1 MIDSDARIRV
11 HVQNQPS
18 ENPVFHAT
26 GDVWAAAAARNPG
39 LARLLDVSIGWTRED
54 LDAAIGEAEILV
66 TWVSVVKETRE
77 VYARRAPRLR
87 MIFCTSAGID
97 RVIPFD
103 WLPPGVVLLN
113 NSGVHA
119 RKAGEW
125 GTMALLMLANRIP
138 FFAMRQRERRW
149 DKIHSP
155 SIRGQVLVSVGV
167 GELATPTLRQARA
180 LGMRTIG
187 VRHSPGS
194 HPDCDRTVPAEAL
207 DEVLPL
213 ADMLLLA
220 CPLTP
225 ATNGLLTRARIALMK
240 PGAGIVNMAR
250 GAVIDQDA
258 LCDALEAGRLG
269 GAVIDVAVP
278 EPLPP
283 ESRLWT
289 TPSLLVSPHVSVD
302 DPGTYTPDSLDLF
315 FLNLGCFLRG
325 EPMPNLIDT
334 ARGY

>member
-1 MIDSDARIRV
+1 MSHDGAPIRV

-26 GDVWAAAAARNPG
+26 DEVWRRAADRHPE
-39 LARLLDVSIGWTRED
+39 LARRLDVSIGWTRED
-54 LDAAIGEAEILV
+54 LDAAIGKAEILV

-77 VYARRAPRLR
+77 IYATAAPRLR

-138 FFAMRQRERRW
+138 FFATRQRERRW
-149 DKIHSP
+149 DKVYSP
-155 SIRGQVLVSVGV
+155 SIRGQVLVSIGV

-187 VRHSPGS
+187 VRHTASP
-194 HPDCDRTVPAEAL
+194 HPDCDEVVATSAL
-207 DEVLPL
+207 DDVLPR

-225 ATNGLLTRARIALMK
+225 ATSGLVTRARIARMK
-240 PGAGIVNMAR
+240 RGAGIVNMAR
-250 GAVIDQDA
+250 GAVMDQDA
-258 LCDALEAGRLG
+258 LCDALESGHLG

-278 EPLPP
+278 EPLPAD
-283 ESRLWT
+283 SRLWT
-289 TPSLLVSPHVSVD
+289 TPNLFVSPHVSVD
-302 DPGTYTPDSLDLF
+302 DPATYTPDSLDLF
-315 FLNLGCFLRG
+315 FLNLDRFLRG
-325 EPMPNLIDT
+325 EEMPNLVDT